1 MDSES
6 VFVLDTFHLEKYVN
20 HLNYDEHLKTKLQE
34 AIDKYDPISTKNIM
48 NEAIQKIEKEI
59 KEDEE
64 LEINTKRLENRV
76 KKIKETKT
84 YLMNQWQGIQ
94 AHDIYKDK
102 LTGCCQEGQVHH
114 TLSER
119 MSTDAKVWSKNGI
132 DEMRQLRAFTQNG
145 GNIYQKIIDISTAE
159 KREKK
164 IEELEKRIR
173 RKANKKIFGTIGA
186 KIPIV
191 QARDELYYQLKN
203 IWHGKAV

>member
-1 MDSES
+1 
-6 VFVLDTFHLEKYVN
+6 
-20 HLNYDEHLKTKLQE
+20 
-34 AIDKYDPISTKNIM
+34 M

-132 DEMRQLRAFTQNG
+132 DEMRQLRAFT
-145 GNIYQKIIDISTAE
+145 
-159 KREKK
+159 
-164 IEELEKRIR
+164 
-173 RKANKKIFGTIGA
+173 
-186 KIPIV
+186 
-191 QARDELYYQLKN
+191 
-203 IWHGKAV
+203 